1 MMRRILYVLY
11 QPYKWLFF
19 FPLFVFSTIF
29 FVAFGV
35 VMVYLFDD
43 RVANA
48 TAGVWW
54 ARFNS
59 YMTPMW
65 VTVIG
70 KEHIE
75 KNQSYVIVSNHQSS
89 FDIFVLYGWLGI
101 DIKWVMKMELRKV
114 PVFGYAGKMGG
125 NIYIDRSNKRAAYE
139 SLKRAKEKL
148 VGGTS
153 VIILPEGTRSRTGQL
168 GEFKRGAFVMALDLA
183 IPMLPVTITNT
194 RNILPPKSLKLF
206 PGRAKLIIHKPIDSA
221 HYSHDAIQGF
231 IADVRA
237 VIQDG
242 LDRYS

>member
-1 MMRRILYVLY
+1 MMRKILYVLY

-19 FPLFVFSTIF
+19 FPLLVFSTVF

-35 VMVYLFDD
+35 IMVHLFDD

-65 VTVIG
+65 VTVKG
-70 KEHIE
+70 KGHIE

-101 DIKWVMKMELRKV
+101 DIKWVIKKELRKV
-114 PVFGYAGKMGG
+114 PVFGYAGEIGG
-125 NIYIDRSNKRAAYE
+125 NIYIDRANKRAAYE

-148 VGGTS
+148 VRGTS
-153 VIILPEGTRSRTGQL
+153 VIVLPEGTRSRTGKL
-168 GEFKRGAFVMALDLA
+168 GEFKRGAFVMAMDLG
-183 IPMLPVTITNT
+183 IPMLPVTINNT
-194 RNILPPKSLKLF
+194 RNILPPKTLKLF
-206 PGRAKLIIHKPIDSA
+206 PGRARLIIHKPVDST
-221 HYSHDAIQGF
+221 HYSHDTIEEF
-231 IADVRA
+231 ISDVKK
-237 VIQDG
+237 VVQDG
-242 LDRYS
+242 LEKYS